1 MKAIRH
7 GIGLYQ
13 SSTSTNRHRRL
24 LRSDG
29 NTDRSRPRVRCRRQA
44 GRPGSGGQL
53 RSPLRLAALQPVITS
68 ALREADASL
77 PIVRLREMEDVFRR
91 SLTRPRMLMHLF
103 SAFAIAGL
111 LLAAVGTCGVLAY
124 LVVQQRRKIGIR
136 LALGAKPAEVL
147 RRVMA
152 QGLKPATAGL
162 AAGLLA
168 ALALTRLMDALLFE
182 VRPNDPLTLGAVAG
196 GTIAVAVMACLAP
209 AYRATRLDPVETLRE

>member
-1 MKAIRH
+1 MNI
-7 GIGLYQ
+7 
-13 SSTSTNRHRRL
+13 
-24 LRSDG
+24 
-29 NTDRSRPRVRCRRQA
+29 V
-44 GRPGSGGQL
+44 L
-53 RSPLRLAALQPVITS
+53 RSPLRIAALQPVITG

-77 PIVRLREMEDVFRR
+77 PIVGLREMEDVFRR
-91 SLTRPRMLMHLF
+91 SLTRPRMVMHLF
-103 SAFAIAGL
+103 SAFAIAAL
-111 LLAAVGTCGVLAY
+111 LLAAVGTYGVLAY
-124 LVVQQRRKIGIR
+124 LVVQQRREIGIR

-168 ALALTRLMDALLFE
+168 TLALTRLMGAWLFE

-196 GTIAVAVMACLAP
+196 GIIAVAAMACLGP

>member
-1 MKAIRH
+1 MVDGDALCALGTPPSLGRTAGWR
-7 GIGLYQ
+7 GILD
-13 SSTSTNRHRRL
+13 
-24 LRSDG
+24 SDANNG
-29 NTDRSRPRVRCRRQA
+29 CSHPSHVGC
-44 GRPGSGGQL
+44 
-53 RSPLRLAALQPVITS
+53 AL
-68 ALREADASL
+68 D
-77 PIVRLREMEDVFRR
+77 R

-103 SAFAIAGL
+103 SAFAIAAL
-111 LLAAVGTCGVLAY
+111 LLAAVGTDGVLAY
-124 LVVQQRRKIGIR
+124 LVVQQRREIGIR

-168 ALALTRLMDALLFE
+168 TLALTRLMDALLFE